1 MNLKRFRT
9 INLASEPF
17 RKDRPLM
24 AGSIALS
31 VILGGLLVT
40 LTWMAV
46 LQQLSVKDARTA
58 IASVEKQLAALDRE
72 QAQLNVTLRQ
82 PGNSDVFEQSIFL
95 NALLARKGISWTKIF
110 SDLETVVPG
119 NVRVISVRPQV
130 NGQNQIQLDLFV
142 GSQGIEPV
150 VDMLMKLEASPV
162 FGKTAI
168 ANWLPPSQT
177 EPLYRYRL
185 TVNYVQKL

>member
-1 MNLKRFRT
+1 MSLKRFRT

-24 AGSIALS
+24 VGSVVLS
-31 VILGGLLVT
+31 VILGGLLIT

-46 LQQLSVKDARTA
+46 LQQLSVKDARAA

-72 QAQLNVTLRQ
+72 QAQLNTTLRQ

-110 SDLETVVPG
+110 SDLETVVPP

-142 GSQGIEPV
+142 GSQSIEPV
-150 VDMLMKLEASPV
+150 VDMLMKFEASPV
-162 FGKTAI
+162 FGKTSI

>member
-17 RKDRPLM
+17 REDRPLV
-24 AGSIALS
+24 AGSIVLS
-31 VILGGLLVT
+31 VILGGLLIT

-58 IASVEKQLAALDRE
+58 IASAEQQLAALDRE
-72 QAQLNVTLRQ
+72 QAQLNITLRQ

-110 SDLETVVPG
+110 SDLETVVPP

-150 VDMLMKLEASPV
+150 VDMLMKFEASPV
-162 FGKTAI
+162 FGKTSI

>member
-9 INLASEPF
+9 INLSSEPF
-17 RKDRPLM
+17 RKDRPLV
-24 AGSIALS
+24 AGSIVLS
-31 VILGGLLVT
+31 VILGALLVT

-58 IASVEKQLAALDRE
+58 IAAVEKQLATLDRE
-72 QAQLNVTLRQ
+72 QAQLNITLRQ
-82 PGNSDVFEQSIFL
+82 PGNSDVFEQSLFL
-95 NALLARKGISWTKIF
+95 NGLLARKGISWTKIF
-110 SDLETVVPG
+110 SDLETVVPP

-150 VDMLMKLEASPV
+150 VDMLMKLEGSPV